1 MIVQWHFG
9 SSQCLA
15 ECQGNG
21 FRLGMMHAGLTS
33 CLQQAVLQAYAQGI
47 QRQHVQ
53 HQPAQQDDRKQ
64 GAHDVSACQTGLML
78 G

>member
-1 MIVQWHFG
+1 
-9 SSQCLA
+9 
-15 ECQGNG
+15 
-21 FRLGMMHAGLTS
+21 MMHAGLTS
-33 CLQQAVLQAYAQGI
+33 CLQQAVLQAYAQGV

-64 GAHDVSACQTGLML
+64 GAHDVSACQTGLMM